1 MCVCVCVCVYTHT
14 PDIGR
19 SMRDPVVHGWRS
31 HRYFIAK
38 KSLIILQT
46 NSTVLVCYIA
56 IYFSIYMT
64 KEAYYIR
71 MMLQKRRVM
80 LLSHEWIRL
89 ACCWAD
95 VRLGICILRHMYTSF
110 AMLQKRYVMPRTW
123 VNLVSGVNES
133 WRTQAARLGH
143 VCGTVDTHTPTHI
156 HTHTH
161 A

>member
-1 MCVCVCVCVYTHT
+1 
-14 PDIGR
+14 
-19 SMRDPVVHGWRS
+19 MRDPVVHGWRS

-110 AMLQKRYVMPRTW
+110 AMLQKRYVMPRT
-123 VNLVSGVNES
+123 
-133 WRTQAARLGH
+133 
-143 VCGTVDTHTPTHI
+143 
-156 HTHTH
+156 
-161 A
+161 